1 MSTTRPNDD
10 DGATTIRTGPASG
23 FHSDFATSSMYI
35 GDTLPE
41 GLRLGEYEIL
51 SVIGEGGFGIVYLA
65 YDHFLQRQVALKEYM
80 PSSLAGRSRMGLDVT
95 IKSEHHRDTF
105 MAGLRSFINEARLL
119 AQFDHR
125 ALVKVYRFWEG
136 NGTAYMVM
144 PYVVGPTLK
153 AALADMGTPPDEA
166 WLRSQVLTPL
176 MEALSLLHKASCL
189 HRDIAPDNILL
200 TETGPMLLDF
210 GAARKVIGDLNQTL
224 TVVLK
229 PGYAPIEQ
237 YGEVPA
243 LTQGPWTDVYALG
256 GVVRYAITG
265 KVPVSATTRL
275 VQDTMVPL
283 AQLAQGQYG
292 ETFLQAVDTALA
304 IKPADRPQDMLH
316 FSTLLGEGPEAGSG
330 VTGPVSL
337 GGATPLV
344 TAPVRTVWPN
354 PVTGHPATTG
364 PHTRPQ
370 AGPHTSP
377 GVAHPTTAGQALPA
391 QVTSAQ
397 PVTAPSVLAPATVGR
412 PVTTQTPAAKAPITE
427 APVTTP
433 LSQAAPQT
441 VAAPVGPAATAAAP
455 YRSALPWVLV
465 AAALL
470 ALAAL
475 GAWVMFRPAPGSTP
489 ATAEPSTAPA
499 ASTASLPP
507 PPTPVAAEPAP
518 APVDSQPQAT
528 APASAEAAVPV
539 PTAPAP
545 APTMAPPVPT
555 PAAKAPVPVATDRA
569 VPAKPVATVP
579 TVNDKPPVDKPVAQA
594 PPPARQAAGPDK
606 SARCADLLQKASLEP
621 LTPSETSFL
630 KTECK

>member
-95 IKSEHHRDTF
+95 IKSERHRDTF

-283 AQLAQGQYG
+283 AQLAQGHYG
-292 ETFLQAVDTALA
+292 GAFLQAVDTALA
-304 IKPADRPQDMLH
+304 IKPADRPQDMLE
-316 FSTLLGEGPEAGSG
+316 FSALLGEAPEGAASPVGLP
-330 VTGPVSL
+330 VTSQ
-337 GGATPLV
+337 A

-354 PVTGHPATTG
+354 PVTGQP
-364 PHTRPQ
+364 
-370 AGPHTSP
+370 S
-377 GVAHPTTAGQALPA
+377 TASQALRTQPSS
-391 QVTSAQ
+391 VTQQ
-397 PVTAPSVLAPATVGR
+397 PLAAPAAR
-412 PVTTQTPAAKAPITE
+412 APVTE
-427 APVTTP
+427 APVTE
-433 LSQAAPQT
+433 
-441 VAAPVGPAATAAAP
+441 APVTPALPEAQAAAP
-455 YRSALPWVLV
+455 AAAVASPSRSALPWGLAV
-465 AAALL
+465 AALL
-470 ALAAL
+470 ALAAVA
-475 GAWVMFRPAPGSTP
+475 AWFMFKPTSGNVPAVVEPP
-489 ATAEPSTAPA
+489 AVPSPA
-499 ASTASLPP
+499 ASAGPLAPVAP
-507 PPTPVAAEPAP
+507 PVAAEPAP
-518 APVDSQPQAT
+518 PPLPSADSQP
-528 APASAEAAVPV
+528 
-539 PTAPAP
+539 PTAPPARVDTASPAP
-545 APTMAPPVPT
+545 ATSPVVT
-555 PAAKAPVPVATDRA
+555 PAAKVATPVPSER
-569 VPAKPVATVP
+569 PVAP
-579 TVNDKPPVDKPVAQA
+579 KPLAEKPAAESQ
-594 PPPARQAAGPDK
+594 PAARPAAGPDK

-630 KTECK
+630 RTECK

>member
-95 IKSEHHRDTF
+95 IKSERHRDTF

-283 AQLAQGQYG
+283 AQLAQGHYG
-292 ETFLQAVDTALA
+292 EAFLQAMDTALA
-304 IKPADRPQDMLH
+304 IKPADRPQDMLE
-316 FSTLLGEGPEAGSG
+316 FSALLGEAPEGAASPVGLP
-330 VTGPVSL
+330 VTSQ
-337 GGATPLV
+337 A

-354 PVTGHPATTG
+354 PVTGQP
-364 PHTRPQ
+364 
-370 AGPHTSP
+370 S
-377 GVAHPTTAGQALPA
+377 TASQALRTQP
-391 QVTSAQ
+391 S
-397 PVTAPSVLAPATVGR
+397 PVTQQPLAAPAAR
-412 PVTTQTPAAKAPITE
+412 APVTE
-427 APVTTP
+427 APVT
-433 LSQAAPQT
+433 
-441 VAAPVGPAATAAAP
+441 PALPEAQAAAP
-455 YRSALPWVLV
+455 AAAVAPPSRSALPWGLAV
-465 AAALL
+465 AALL
-470 ALAAL
+470 ALAAVA
-475 GAWVMFRPAPGSTP
+475 AWFMFKPTSGNVPAVVEPP
-489 ATAEPSTAPA
+489 AVPSPA
-499 ASTASLPP
+499 ASAGPLAPVAP
-507 PPTPVAAEPAP
+507 PVAAEPTPP
-518 APVDSQPQAT
+518 ARVDT
-528 APASAEAAVPV
+528 AS
-539 PTAPAP
+539 PAP
-545 APTMAPPVPT
+545 ATFPVDTPAVKVPT
-555 PAAKAPVPVATDRA
+555 PVPSERPVAPKPLA
-569 VPAKPVATVP
+569 EKPVA
-579 TVNDKPPVDKPVAQA
+579 DKPAAEPQ
-594 PPPARQAAGPDK
+594 PAARPAAGPDK

-630 KTECK
+630 RTECK

>member
-95 IKSEHHRDTF
+95 IKSERHRDTF

-283 AQLAQGQYG
+283 AQLAQGHYG
-292 ETFLQAVDTALA
+292 EAFLQAVDTALA
-304 IKPADRPQDMLH
+304 IKPADRPQDMLE
-316 FSTLLGEGPEAGSG
+316 FSALLGEAPEGAASPVGLP
-330 VTGPVSL
+330 VTSQ
-337 GGATPLV
+337 A

-354 PVTGHPATTG
+354 PVTGQP
-364 PHTRPQ
+364 
-370 AGPHTSP
+370 S
-377 GVAHPTTAGQALPA
+377 TASQALRTQPSS
-391 QVTSAQ
+391 VTQQ
-397 PVTAPSVLAPATVGR
+397 PLAAPAAR
-412 PVTTQTPAAKAPITE
+412 APVTE
-427 APVTTP
+427 APVTE
-433 LSQAAPQT
+433 
-441 VAAPVGPAATAAAP
+441 APVTPALPEAQAAAP
-455 YRSALPWVLV
+455 AAAVAPPSRSALPRGLAV
-465 AAALL
+465 AALL
-470 ALAAL
+470 ALAAVA
-475 GAWVMFRPAPGSTP
+475 AWFMFKPTSGNVPAVVEPP
-489 ATAEPSTAPA
+489 AVPSPA
-499 ASTASLPP
+499 ASAGPLAPVAP
-507 PPTPVAAEPAP
+507 PVAAEPTPP
-518 APVDSQPQAT
+518 ARVDT
-528 APASAEAAVPV
+528 AS
-539 PTAPAP
+539 PAP
-545 APTMAPPVPT
+545 ATSPVVT
-555 PAAKAPVPVATDRA
+555 PAAKVPTPVPSERPVAPKPLA
-569 VPAKPVATVP
+569 EKPVA
-579 TVNDKPPVDKPVAQA
+579 DKPAAEPQ
-594 PPPARQAAGPDK
+594 PAARPAAGPDK

-630 KTECK
+630 RTECK

>member
-1 MSTTRPNDD
+1 MSTIRPNDD

-95 IKSEHHRDTF
+95 IKSERHRDTF

-153 AALADMGTPPDEA
+153 AALADMGAPPDEA
-166 WLRSQVLTPL
+166 WLRGQVLTPL

-283 AQLAQGQYG
+283 AQLAQGHYG
-292 ETFLQAVDTALA
+292 EAFLQAVDRALA
-304 IKPADRPQDMLH
+304 IRPADRPQDMLA
-316 FSTLLGEGPEAGSG
+316 FAALLGETPEGMAAPPG
-330 VTGPVSL
+330 
-337 GGATPLV
+337 LV
-344 TAPVRTVWPN
+344 TASAQETASVRTVWPH
-354 PVTGHPATTG
+354 PATGHPVTTASEVTSWG
-364 PHTRPQ
+364 S
-370 AGPHTSP
+370 AGPIARPPS
-377 GVAHPTTAGQALPA
+377 PA
-391 QVTSAQ
+391 QQ
-397 PVTAPSVLAPATVGR
+397 PPAAPAVAPLGEHPSPLT
-412 PVTTQTPAAKAPITE
+412 TTQANVTPAPLAT
-427 APVTTP
+427 APVTQAP
-433 LSQAAPQT
+433 VVPALSQTQAQSAPAAVATGQA
-441 VAAPVGPAATAAAP
+441 VAAASPS
-455 YRSALPWVLV
+455 RSTLPWGLV
-465 AAALL
+465 VVALL
-470 ALAAL
+470 ALAAV
-475 GAWVMFRPAPGSTP
+475 GAWFALRPTSDSAP
-489 ATAEPSTAPA
+489 AVAEPSPA
-499 ASTASLPP
+499 ASPAASAGPLA
-507 PPTPVAAEPAP
+507 PVAAEPA
-518 APVDSQPQAT
+518 
-528 APASAEAAVPV
+528 
-539 PTAPAP
+539 AP
-545 APTMAPPVPT
+545 APTTATTTSPPPA
-555 PAAKAPVPVATDRA
+555 PAAKVPAPALPEQPVP
-569 VPAKPVATVP
+569 PKPVAAAP
-579 TVNDKPPVDKPVAQA
+579 SPVDKPLAEKTSADKPAAVT
-594 PPPARQAAGPDK
+594 PPAARPAAAPDK

-630 KTECK
+630 RTECK

>member
-95 IKSEHHRDTF
+95 IKSERHRDTF

-153 AALADMGTPPDEA
+153 AALADMGAPPDEA

-176 MEALSLLHKASCL
+176 IEALSLLHKASCL

-200 TETGPMLLDF
+200 TEAGPMLLDF

-337 GGATPLV
+337 GGAATPLA
-344 TAPVRTVWPN
+344 TAPVRTVWPAT
-354 PVTGHPATTG
+354 TGAGAGPATG
-364 PHTRPQ
+364 PHTRP
-370 AGPHTSP
+370 HTSP
-377 GVAHPTTAGQALPA
+377 GAGHPTTAGQALLA
-391 QVTSAQ
+391 QASSAQ
-397 PVTAPSVLAPATVGR
+397 PGTVPSALESATTGR
-412 PVTTQTPAAKAPITE
+412 PVTTQAPVAKAPITE

-433 LSQAAPQT
+433 RPQAAPQT
-441 VAAPVGPAATAAAP
+441 VAAPLSMAATPAAP
-455 YRSALPWVLV
+455 SRSAWPWVLAV
-465 AAALL
+465 VALL

-475 GAWVMFRPAPGSTP
+475 GAWFLFKPAPVSMP

-499 ASTASLPP
+499 ASAAPLAP
-507 PPTPVAAEPAP
+507 PPTPAAAEPAP
-518 APVDSQPQAT
+518 ASVDSQPQAT
-528 APASAEAAVPV
+528 TPASAEAAVPL
-539 PTAPAP
+539 PTAPLPQP
-545 APTMAPPVPT
+545 ATAPPVPT
-555 PAAKAPVPVATDRA
+555 LAAKAPAPVATDRA

-579 TVNDKPPVDKPVAQA
+579 TANDKPPVDKPVSQTL
-594 PPPARQAAGPDK
+594 PPARQAAGPDK

-621 LTPSETSFL
+621 LTPGETSFL
-630 KTECK
+630 RTECK

>member
-95 IKSEHHRDTF
+95 IKSERHRDTF

-283 AQLAQGQYG
+283 AQLAQGHYG
-292 ETFLQAVDTALA
+292 EAFLQAVDTALA
-304 IKPADRPQDMLH
+304 IKPADRPQDMLE
-316 FSTLLGEGPEAGSG
+316 FSALLGEAPEGAASPVGLP
-330 VTGPVSL
+330 VTSQ
-337 GGATPLV
+337 A
-344 TAPVRTVWPN
+344 TAPGRTVWPN
-354 PVTGHPATTG
+354 PVTGQP
-364 PHTRPQ
+364 
-370 AGPHTSP
+370 S
-377 GVAHPTTAGQALPA
+377 TASQALRTQPSS
-391 QVTSAQ
+391 VTQQ
-397 PVTAPSVLAPATVGR
+397 PLAAPAAR
-412 PVTTQTPAAKAPITE
+412 APVTE
-427 APVTTP
+427 APVTE
-433 LSQAAPQT
+433 
-441 VAAPVGPAATAAAP
+441 APVTPALPEAQAAAP
-455 YRSALPWVLV
+455 AAAVAPPSRSALPWGLAV
-465 AAALL
+465 AALL
-470 ALAAL
+470 ALAAVA
-475 GAWVMFRPAPGSTP
+475 AWFMFKPTSGNVPAVV
-489 ATAEPSTAPA
+489 EPSAVPSPA
-499 ASTASLPP
+499 ASAGPLAPVAP
-507 PPTPVAAEPAP
+507 PVAAEPP
-518 APVDSQPQAT
+518 ARVDT
-528 APASAEAAVPV
+528 AS
-539 PTAPAP
+539 PAP
-545 APTMAPPVPT
+545 ATSPVVT
-555 PAAKAPVPVATDRA
+555 PAAKVPTPVPSER
-569 VPAKPVATVP
+569 PVAP
-579 TVNDKPPVDKPVAQA
+579 KPLADKPVADK
-594 PPPARQAAGPDK
+594 PAAEPEPAARPAAGPDK

-630 KTECK
+630 RTECK

>member
-95 IKSEHHRDTF
+95 IKSERHRDTF

-283 AQLAQGQYG
+283 AQLAQGHYG
-292 ETFLQAVDTALA
+292 EAFLQAVDTALA
-304 IKPADRPQDMLH
+304 IKPADRPQDMLE
-316 FSTLLGEGPEAGSG
+316 FSALLGEAPEGAASPVGLP
-330 VTGPVSL
+330 VTSQ
-337 GGATPLV
+337 A

-354 PVTGHPATTG
+354 PVTGQP
-364 PHTRPQ
+364 
-370 AGPHTSP
+370 S
-377 GVAHPTTAGQALPA
+377 TASQALRTQPSS
-391 QVTSAQ
+391 VTQQ
-397 PVTAPSVLAPATVGR
+397 PLAAPAAR
-412 PVTTQTPAAKAPITE
+412 APVTE
-427 APVTTP
+427 APVT
-433 LSQAAPQT
+433 
-441 VAAPVGPAATAAAP
+441 PALPEAQAAAP
-455 YRSALPWVLV
+455 AAAVAPPSRSALPWGLAV
-465 AAALL
+465 AALL
-470 ALAAL
+470 ALAAVA
-475 GAWVMFRPAPGSTP
+475 AWFMFKPTSGNVPAVVEPP
-489 ATAEPSTAPA
+489 AVPSPA
-499 ASTASLPP
+499 ASAGPLAPVAP
-507 PPTPVAAEPAP
+507 PVAAEPTPPPLPSA
-518 APVDSQPQAT
+518 DSQPQT
-528 APASAEAAVPV
+528 APPARVDTAS
-539 PTAPAP
+539 PAP
-545 APTMAPPVPT
+545 ATSPVVT
-555 PAAKAPVPVATDRA
+555 PAAKVPTPVPSERPVAPKPLA
-569 VPAKPVATVP
+569 EKPVA
-579 TVNDKPPVDKPVAQA
+579 DKPAAEPQ
-594 PPPARQAAGPDK
+594 PAARPAAGPDK

-630 KTECK
+630 RTECK

>member
-95 IKSEHHRDTF
+95 IRSERHRDTF

-283 AQLAQGQYG
+283 TQLVRGHYG
-292 ETFLQAVDTALA
+292 EAFLQAVDAALA
-304 IKPADRPQDMLH
+304 IKPADRPQDMLE
-316 FSTLLGEGPEAGSG
+316 FSALLGETPE
-330 VTGPVSL
+330 
-337 GGATPLV
+337 GGASPL
-344 TAPVRTVWPN
+344 
-354 PVTGHPATTG
+354 GL
-364 PHTRPQ
+364 
-370 AGPHTSP
+370 
-377 GVAHPTTAGQALPA
+377 VAIPP
-391 QVTSAQ
+391 
-397 PVTAPSVLAPATVGR
+397 APASA
-412 PVTTQTPAAKAPITE
+412 PVTTQ
-427 APVTTP
+427 APVVRAP
-433 LSQAAPQT
+433 VAEVPVMPDVPEAQATAP
-441 VAAPVGPAATAAAP
+441 VAAAAVPASS
-455 YRSALPWVLV
+455 RSAMPWGLAV
-465 AAALL
+465 AALL
-470 ALAAL
+470 ALAVVA
-475 GAWVMFRPAPGSTP
+475 AWFMFRPVPGSALATGESPVAPSP
-489 ATAEPSTAPA
+489 AASAGRLAPVAPPVTAEPTPPA
-499 ASTASLPP
+499 
-507 PPTPVAAEPAP
+507 
-518 APVDSQPQAT
+518 VDSQPQ
-528 APASAEAAVPV
+528 PS
-539 PTAPAP
+539 
-545 APTMAPPVPT
+545 
-555 PAAKAPVPVATDRA
+555 
-569 VPAKPVATVP
+569 
-579 TVNDKPPVDKPVAQA
+579 A
-594 PPPARQAAGPDK
+594 PPPARVDTVSPAPTSSPVATPAPKAATPAPSERPVAPEPVAEKPVTDKPAAVMPPAARPAAGPDK

-621 LTPSETSFL
+621 LTASETSFL
-630 KTECK
+630 RTECK

>member
-95 IKSEHHRDTF
+95 IKSERHRDTF

-283 AQLAQGQYG
+283 SQLAQGQYG
-292 ETFLQAVDTALA
+292 EAFLQAVDTALA

-316 FSTLLGEGPEAGSG
+316 FSALLGEEPEAGSG
-330 VTGPVSL
+330 VTSPVSL
-337 GGATPLV
+337 GGSSPLA
-344 TAPVRTVWPN
+344 TAPVRTVWPS

-364 PHTRPQ
+364 PR
-370 AGPHTSP
+370 
-377 GVAHPTTAGQALPA
+377 
-391 QVTSAQ
+391 
-397 PVTAPSVLAPATVGR
+397 TAPSAPEPATASR
-412 PVTTQTPAAKAPITE
+412 PVTTQAPVANAPITE
-427 APVTTP
+427 APVTASLP
-433 LSQAAPQT
+433 EPQAAPPT
-441 VAAPVGPAATAAAP
+441 VGAPVSPAALASAP
-455 YRSALPWVLV
+455 SRNALPWVLAV
-465 AAALL
+465 TALL
-470 ALAAL
+470 ALAVL
-475 GAWVMFRPAPGSTP
+475 GAWFLLRTTPGSTPAAP
-489 ATAEPSTAPA
+489 ATAEPSSAPA
-499 ASTASLPP
+499 VAASAA
-507 PPTPVAAEPAP
+507 PTPVAPVPAP
-518 APVDSQPQAT
+518 ASTNNQPQPT
-528 APASAEAAVPV
+528 PPASAEASAPVLAAPASVPI
-539 PTAPAP
+539 TAAPAP
-545 APTMAPPVPT
+545 EPT
-555 PAAKAPVPVATDRA
+555 AKAPAP
-569 VPAKPVATVP
+569 PAA
-579 TVNDKPPVDKPVAQA
+579 NDKTPVDKPVAQT
-594 PPPARQAAGPDK
+594 PPPARQAAAPDK
-606 SARCADLLQKASLEP
+606 GARCADLLQKASLEP

-630 KTECK
+630 RTECK